1 MRKIFQC
8 ILMAV
13 AVVAMASCSQEYQL
27 DNSAARPVSLGGL
40 NVVVGDFPAFGESRQ
55 TRAIGTQD
63 PGKTAWEKGDQILV
77 TLTSQYYGTQTAALT
92 YDGSSWTTAGSFSY
106 LKDETPTVSVLYAPC
121 YEVVG
126 NTLQLKAGMK
136 LGMTEYLFGDY
147 EMGNGI
153 MTITFEEAMQEYSRL
168 RIAALAEQELSVTT
182 TGFWPAGSEGTTA
195 PTSYTLTT
203 DNNGNAYL
211 YGVFAEEATVIVK
224 QGDVTLADYTFTAE
238 KHPNGTEQNKSYAL
252 AAMPAGED
260 SSAGT
265 ASSAGN

>member
-63 PGKTAWEKGDQILV
+63 PGKTAWEKDDQILV

-106 LKDETPTVSVLYAPC
+106 LKDETPTVSVFYAPC

-126 NTLQLKAGMK
+126 NTLQLKANMK
-136 LGMTEYLFGDY
+136 LGMTEYLYGNY
-147 EMGNGI
+147 KMGNGI
-153 MTITFEEAMQEYSRL
+153 MTITFEDAWREYSRL

-182 TGFWPAGSEGTTA
+182 TKFTPAGTDSEITDTFTVTA
-195 PTSYTLTT
+195 

-238 KHPNGTEQNKSYAL
+238 KHPNGTEHHKSYTL